1 LLQMDIAH
9 PRKSNYTSKSPI
21 GAASRARTAL
31 PPVCDEL
38 TLRNAFVS
46 STVRAHRLL
55 QYAGK
60 NKPETQFPLELELYK
75 AHHVEGKAP
84 SDSQVLAALATKA
97 GLFTSEAEAI
107 KFVESDEFEQDVRDQ
122 AAKARESGIKS
133 VPHYVINGDAS
144 PGSKLTDEFIAVSTG
159 PVWYH

>member
-1 LLQMDIAH
+1 VSD
-9 PRKSNYTSKSPI
+9 K
-21 GAASRARTAL
+21 
-31 PPVCDEL
+31 L

-60 NKPETQFPLELELYK
+60 NKPEAQFQLELELYK
-75 AHHVEGKAP
+75 AQHVEGKAP

-97 GLFTSEAEAI
+97 GLFT
-107 KFVESDEFEQDVRDQ
+107 SDEFEQDVRDQ

-144 PGSKLTDEFIAVSTG
+144 PGSKVTDEFIAVSTG